1 MPFISTHLQ
10 PYIYIYNQTS
20 KFSGI
25 VFRSGSYKHT
35 FTFTSEPLSIHINL
49 DLKQNFWYIDPWSRI
64 LTTVSVRPDLWSFI
78 LSSFF
83 HSLIIQ
89 RALRFVVEVPLSSDV
104 TAFTRCLKIPSCSL
118 SFSFPHIFKVCSKKS
133 RIVHKTKKPNTTP
146 APNLINYI
154 QLYIWQ
160 NKELYPWLNTKT
172 QRGPLFCD
180 VTHCTGSIGL
190 ICLNVIIFHLSCLG
204 NCLIGPMHHHHIII
218 TTISGWKE
226 RNTFHDAK
234 DIFSGVWKTARGF
247 AKTWYFWFR

>member
-1 MPFISTHLQ
+1 MRKTENILSNSPLLLLGSDSFWEPGNYKRTTKWVQRNHLKNRFRQIIQQFIFICRSYPH
-10 PYIYIYNQTS
+10 IYNRTFTFIIKTS

-25 VFRSGSYKHT
+25 VLRSGSYKHA
-35 FTFTSEPLSIHINL
+35 FTFPSEPLSIHINL

-133 RIVHKTKKPNTTP
+133 KIVHKTKNQI
-146 APNLINYI
+146 LHILSIIFNYI
-154 QLYIWQ
+154 FGKTKNYILGW
-160 NKELYPWLNTKT
+160 T
-172 QRGPLFCD
+172 QKHRE
-180 VTHCTGSIGL
+180 GL
-190 ICLNVIIFHLSCLG
+190 CSV
-204 NCLIGPMHHHHIII
+204 M
-218 TTISGWKE
+218 
-226 RNTFHDAK
+226 
-234 DIFSGVWKTARGF
+234 
-247 AKTWYFWFR
+247 

>member
-25 VFRSGSYKHT
+25 VLRSGSYKHI
-35 FTFTSEPLSIHINL
+35 FTFKSEPLSIHINL

-133 RIVHKTKKPNTTP
+133 RIVHKTKNQILHRPRI
-146 APNLINYI
+146 LSIIFNYI
-154 QLYIWQ
+154 FGKTKNYILGW
-160 NKELYPWLNTKT
+160 T
-172 QRGPLFCD
+172 QKHRE
-180 VTHCTGSIGL
+180 GL
-190 ICLNVIIFHLSCLG
+190 CSV
-204 NCLIGPMHHHHIII
+204 M
-218 TTISGWKE
+218 
-226 RNTFHDAK
+226 
-234 DIFSGVWKTARGF
+234 
-247 AKTWYFWFR
+247 

>member
-1 MPFISTHLQ
+1 M
-10 PYIYIYNQTS
+10 YIYIYNQTS

-25 VFRSGSYKHT
+25 VLRSGSYKDT

-118 SFSFPHIFKVCSKKS
+118 SFSFSHIFKVCSKKS
-133 RIVHKTKKPNTTP
+133 KIVHKTKNQILHRPRI
-146 APNLINYI
+146 LSIIFNYI
-154 QLYIWQ
+154 FGKTKNYIFGW
-160 NKELYPWLNTKT
+160 T
-172 QRGPLFCD
+172 QKHRE
-180 VTHCTGSIGL
+180 GL
-190 ICLNVIIFHLSCLG
+190 CSV
-204 NCLIGPMHHHHIII
+204 M
-218 TTISGWKE
+218 
-226 RNTFHDAK
+226 
-234 DIFSGVWKTARGF
+234 
-247 AKTWYFWFR
+247 